1 MFSVASI
8 GRSHRGVIS
17 LTWLMV
23 LAENGLMVLLPLLI
37 GNCIDD
43 LLDGQSAG
51 VINLGMLLLALVV
64 LGVAR
69 RFYDTRVYGSIRVSL
84 GIAVQQHLQG
94 QALSSRN
101 ARLDMSREL
110 VDFLENEVP
119 PLLTA
124 VIQIVAAI
132 VILATFSPWLSL
144 SAILAGGGML
154 LFYACVHQ
162 RFIRLNQLLNNQRER
177 QVSVLASLSLTGLRV
192 HLRKLRS
199 REVRLSD
206 TEALLYGLIF
216 ILLFG
221 FVLTNLY
228 LTAQL
233 VEPSTGTV
241 FAILSYSLEFVEAA
255 VLLPITLQG
264 LSRLAEISSR
274 LQQVES
280 LREA

>member
-8 GRSHRGVIS
+8 WRSHRGVIS

-43 LLDGQSAG
+43 LLDGQRAG